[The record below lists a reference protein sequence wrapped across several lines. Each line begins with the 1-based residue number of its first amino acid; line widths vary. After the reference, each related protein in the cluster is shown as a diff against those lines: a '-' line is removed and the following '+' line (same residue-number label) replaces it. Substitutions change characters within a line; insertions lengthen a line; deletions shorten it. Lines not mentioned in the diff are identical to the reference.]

1 MSMTIGWREWVEFP
15 EWGFRLKAKA
25 DTGAR
30 SSAIDCA
37 EIVELPDDR
46 VRFTVRLDRKRNK
59 FITLEANILA
69 RKKVR
74 SSIGRPTNRFFVETK
89 LRLAGMEKRI
99 VVSLVCRK
107 RMIHRLLLGR
117 EALAD
122 HFIVDPSVDHWA
134 TPRKPLRKSG
144 SVSPT
149 IRRKPPGP
157 PEDAR
162 LTEPG
167 NGRVDFE

>member
-15 EWGFRLKAKA
+15 AWGCRLKAKA

-37 EIVELPDDR
+37 EITELPDDR
-46 VRFTVRLDRKRNK
+46 VRFTIRLDRKDK
-59 FITLEANILA
+59 KLITLEADIIA

-74 SSIGRPTNRFFVETK
+74 SSTGLPTSRIFVETQ
-89 LRLAGMEKRI
+89 LRLAGVEKRV

-117 EALAD
+117 EALAKD
-122 HFIVDPSVDHWA
+122 FVVDPAVDHWA
-134 TPRKPLRKSG
+134 TPRKRERIM
-144 SVSPT
+144 PT
-149 IRRKPPGP
+149 GGK
-157 PEDAR
+157 
-162 LTEPG
+162 
-167 NGRVDFE
+167 